1 MRSSSPLRIAARR
14 GFTPRGVVLG
24 VFIIGI
30 VASLAIPGLQRL
42 TARARRAEAMVAL
55 RKMQVYFVNLYEN
68 QGNFCP
74 PDLTCTGPFTSVLNP
89 TSNLPVGEAAPWD
102 QKSPGWASLP
112 FYPDRG
118 VRMRHQFIANGSTPT
133 LKVYGAFPGLPSLG
147 VIPGTAFDHSYEYTE
162 TFLGTTLDVNNILET
177 PSF

>member
-1 MRSSSPLRIAARR
+1 MSRIAAHR
-14 GFTPRGVVLG
+14 GFTLVELMLVIMVIGVMT
-24 VFIIGI
+24 
-30 VASLAIPGLQRL
+30 ALAIPGLQKM
-42 TARARRAEAMVAL
+42 TARARRAEMTGTL
-55 RKMQVYFVNLYEN
+55 GRMHLYFVNLYEN

-89 TSNLPVGEAAPWD
+89 TSNLPVGQAAPWD

-112 FYPDRG
+112 FYPDGG
-118 VRMRHQFIANGSTPT
+118 VRMRYQFIANGSTLT